1 MLFILRKYK
10 FDSEQVYRVYGYLL
24 ESVIKSVK
32 QVFPKNLDS
41 LLLGIKNV
49 IFYSHMEY
57 RQELM
62 IAT

>member
-1 MLFILRKYK
+1 MVLGKYK

-41 LLLGIKNV
+41 LLLGIKNL

-57 RQELM
+57 RELM

>member
-10 FDSEQVYRVYGYLL
+10 FDSEHVYIVYGYLL
-24 ESVIKSVK
+24 ESVIKRVK
-32 QVFPKNLDS
+32 QVFPKNQDP